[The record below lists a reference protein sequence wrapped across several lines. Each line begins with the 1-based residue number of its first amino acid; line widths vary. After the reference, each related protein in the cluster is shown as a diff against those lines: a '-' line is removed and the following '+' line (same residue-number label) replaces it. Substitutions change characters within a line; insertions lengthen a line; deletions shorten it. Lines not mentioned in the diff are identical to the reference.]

1 MKRKNLNK
9 FPPGLNEKKVRKIID
24 HYDNLTEEEF
34 IAELEAF
41 DRRASELRR
50 QKFSEDEIAKILER
64 EANELCKAGDSKH
77 LRKQVT
83 TLTLS
88 VEWLEK
94 AKFLATLHNFSD
106 YRDWI
111 GQIVKERLRLEE
123 SLIRGLKKNAAN
135 GSTRKRRATKKAVYL
150 EK

>member
-9 FPPGLNEKKVRKIID
+9 FPPGLDEKKVRQIID
-24 HYDNLTEEEF
+24 HYDNQTEDEF

-41 DRRASELRR
+41 DRRANELRR
-50 QKFSEDEIAKILER
+50 QKYTEEEIDKILEQ
-64 EANELCKAGDSKH
+64 EADELSKAGNPKRR
-77 LRKQVT
+77 RKQIAA
-83 TLTLS
+83 LNLS
-88 VEWLEK
+88 VVWLEK

-123 SLIRGLKKNAAN
+123 SLIRGLQKKTAN
-135 GSTRKRRATKKAVYL
+135 GNSKKQRTVKRAVAA
-150 EK
+150 K